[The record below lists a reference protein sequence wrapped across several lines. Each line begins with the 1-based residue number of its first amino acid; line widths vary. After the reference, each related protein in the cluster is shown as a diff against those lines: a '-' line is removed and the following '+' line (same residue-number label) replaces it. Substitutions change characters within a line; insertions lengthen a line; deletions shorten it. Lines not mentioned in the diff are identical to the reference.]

1 MSNPHSPEHLPPDA
15 RFNTGRGPQST
26 PGGLPAGAVDSTTI
40 DSSLLGVGGVAPLA
54 PESEPDSTVSPGH
67 PSGLT
72 PDGRLKSGRLAGLS
86 MSRAIW
92 ILAWPILI
100 ESVLGSLVGATDTY
114 VAAQLSLAAADA
126 IGGASYLLWFVGLV
140 LMAIGVG
147 ATAMISR
154 AVGAGRL
161 ASARAAVGQTLLL
174 ALVLGTCVGGIIAAS
189 AGSVASIMNLND
201 EALAFF
207 SQYCRLIALGVP
219 FMAVLASM
227 IACLR
232 GAGDSYRP
240 LRAMVVVNIVNI
252 FATWFLSGVDI
263 KTASVVHGETVTRTI
278 LHNPFSFNMGVSGI
292 AIGTVIAEGIGAL
305 IILRSISIGTGGVRL
320 TLRRLKPHTI
330 TLARLIRVGI
340 PNFMET
346 LGMWIGNFAV
356 MLLVGKLGS
365 GDGGDGGGGGGGGVL
380 GAHIVAV
387 RIESFSFQPGFA
399 LGIAAG
405 ALAGQYLG
413 ARSPAHA
420 KRSILI
426 CTGLASVSMGLTG
439 VLLLLFPTQI
449 TGLISSQHTHL
460 QIVPPTLMVA
470 GAVQLPFA
478 IGLVMRGALR
488 GAGDVKWTMYIT
500 WLMTYGVR
508 LPLVYLLSGVDLTMP
523 AWLGGQT
530 IINPCKFG
538 GTLSWVWAALSFEVI
553 IRGVAFAWRF
563 MNGGWAKVRV

>member
-1 MSNPHSPEHLPPDA
+1 MEP
-15 RFNTGRGPQST
+15 FV
-26 PGGLPAGAVDSTTI
+26 PA
-40 DSSLLGVGGVAPLA
+40 APA
-54 PESEPDSTVSPGH
+54 ESEPDSLVSPGH

-72 PDGRLKSGRLAGLS
+72 PDGRLRSGRLAGLS
-86 MSRAIW
+86 MRRAIW

-114 VAAQLSLAAADA
+114 VAAQLSEAATDA
-126 IGGASYLLWFVGLV
+126 IGGASYLLWFIGLV

-161 ASARAAVGQTLLL
+161 AVARAAVGQTLLL
-174 ALVLGTCVGGIIAAS
+174 AVVLGSFVGGIIAAS
-189 AGSVASIMNLND
+189 ASSVASIMNLND
-201 EALAFF
+201 EAVGYFTR
-207 SQYCRLIALGVP
+207 YCQLIALGVP
-219 FMAVLASM
+219 FMAVLSCM

-232 GAGDSYRP
+232 GAGDSFRP

-252 FATWFLSGVDI
+252 FATWFLSGVDL
-263 KTASVVHGETVTRTI
+263 KTASVVDGQMITRTI
-278 LHNPFSFNMGVSGI
+278 LRNPMPFDLGVSGI
-292 AIGTVIAEGIGAL
+292 AIGTVIAEGVGAIL
-305 IILRSISIGTGGVRL
+305 ILRSISVGTGGVRL
-320 TLRRLKPHTI
+320 TLRRLKPHTV

-356 MLLVGKLGS
+356 ILLVGKLGS
-365 GDGGDGGGGGGGGVL
+365 GGGGVL
-380 GAHIVAV
+380 GSHIVAI

-405 ALAGQYLG
+405 TLAGQYLG

-420 KRSILI
+420 RRAILI
-426 CTGLASVSMGLTG
+426 CTGLASISMGLTG
-439 VLLLLFPTQI
+439 VLLLLVPAQI

-460 QIVPPTLMVA
+460 QIVPPALMVA

-478 IGLVMRGALR
+478 VGLVLRGALR
-488 GAGDVKWTMYIT
+488 GAGDVRWTMYIT
-500 WLMTYGVR
+500 WFMTYGLR
-508 LPLVYLLSGVDLTMP
+508 LPLVYLTSGVDLTLP
-523 AWLGGQT
+523 GWLGAET

-538 GTLSWVWAALSFEVI
+538 GTLSWVWAALSLEVVV
-553 IRGVAFAWRF
+553 RGAAFAWRF
-563 MNGGWAKVRV
+563 LNGGWSKVRV

>member
-1 MSNPHSPEHLPPDA
+1 VSSRALD
-15 RFNTGRGPQST
+15 S
-26 PGGLPAGAVDSTTI
+26 AVDGESP
-40 DSSLLGVGGVAPLA
+40 DVHSAMALG
-54 PESEPDSTVSPGH
+54 PESEPDSTVTLGH

-72 PDGRLKSGRLAGLS
+72 ADGKLKSGRLAGLS

-114 VAAQLSLAAADA
+114 VAAQLSEAATDA
-126 IGGASYLLWFVGLV
+126 IGGASYLLWFIGLV

-161 ASARAAVGQTLLL
+161 AVARAAVGQTLLI
-174 ALVLGTCVGGIIAAS
+174 ALVLGAFAGGVIAVSAS
-189 AGSVASIMNLND
+189 SVASIMHLND
-201 EALAFF
+201 EAMGFF
-207 SQYCRLIALGVP
+207 TRYCRLLSFGVP
-219 FMAVLASM
+219 FMAILSSM

-252 FATWFLSGVDI
+252 FATWLLSGVDL
-263 KTASVVHGETVTRTI
+263 KTASVVDGVTITRT
-278 LHNPFSFNMGVSGI
+278 LLYNPLPFNLGVTGI
-292 AIGTVIAEGIGAL
+292 AVGTVIAEGIGAL
-305 IILRSISIGTGGVRL
+305 LILRSISVGTGGVRL

-330 TLARLIRVGI
+330 TLVRLIRVGI

-346 LGMWIGNFAV
+346 FGMWIGNFAV
-356 MLLVGKLGS
+356 ILLVGKLGT
-365 GDGGDGGGGGGGGVL
+365 GAGGVL
-380 GAHIVAV
+380 GSHIVAI

-420 KRSILI
+420 RRAILI
-426 CTGLASVSMGLTG
+426 CTGLASISMGLTG

-478 IGLVMRGALR
+478 VGLVMRGALR

-508 LPLVYLLSGVDLTMP
+508 LPLVYFASGVDLTMP
-523 AWLGGQT
+523 AWLSGET
-530 IINPCKFG
+530 IVNPCKFG
-538 GTLSWVWAALSFEVI
+538 GTLSWVWAALSFEVAV
-553 IRGVAFAWRF
+553 RGVAFGWRF
-563 MNGGWAKVRV
+563 LNGGWAKVRV